1 MTTVTARGLV
11 VRLGGSPVLTVLD
24 VVVDPGTFTCIVGP
38 NGAGKTTFMQ
48 CLAGEIEPTEG
59 SAAIGGVVAFE
70 ASVTERA
77 LMRAFLA
84 QEERPDIPYRVI
96 DVVRFGTHLSV
107 LDEDGQ
113 QAIADRAMTALEI
126 GHLAQRRV
134 ASLSG
139 GERRRVALARTFAQ
153 DADVLLLDEPTE
165 SLDLGHADTAMR
177 LAWQTA
183 QQGRTVIATSHDLN
197 LAARHADRI
206 LVLSGGSIAADGD
219 PTDVLT
225 PSLLS
230 EVYQCRVRVLPHP
243 EHGRPVIFL

>member
-1 MTTVTARGLV
+1 MRTVTATGLV
-11 VRLGGSPVLTVLD
+11 VRLGGAPVVTVLD
-24 VVVDPGTFTCIVGP
+24 LAVDPGTFACIVGP
-38 NGAGKTTFMQ
+38 NGAGKTTLMQ

-59 SAAIGGVVAFE
+59 STAIGGVVASE
-70 ASVTERA
+70 VSVPERA
-77 LMRAFLA
+77 LIRAFLA

-113 QAIADRAMTALEI
+113 QAIVDQAMSAVGI

-165 SLDLGHADTAMR
+165 SLDLGHADTVMR

-206 LVLSGGSIAADGD
+206 VVLSGGSIAADGD
-219 PTDVLT
+219 PNEVLT

>member
-1 MTTVTARGLV
+1 
-11 VRLGGSPVLTVLD
+11 
-24 VVVDPGTFTCIVGP
+24 
-38 NGAGKTTFMQ
+38 MQ

-59 SAAIGGVVAFE
+59 STAIGGVVASE
-70 ASVTERA
+70 VSIPERA

-113 QAIADRAMTALEI
+113 QAIVDRAMSALEI

-165 SLDLGHADTAMR
+165 SLDLGHADTVMR

-206 LVLSGGSIAADGD
+206 VVLNGGAIAADGD
-219 PTDVLT
+219 PNEVLT
-225 PSLLS
+225 PPLLS